1 MYPNP
6 TNSSLTLEFFSY
18 VNRKTAQIK
27 IIDIL
32 GREVKTVDI
41 PLMGKYKN
49 TWVWDGL
56 DDSKREL
63 PTGVYILTLTSG
75 QTIESRKVTLLK

>member
-1 MYPNP
+1 MCIRD
-6 TNSSLTLEFFSY
+6 SLTLEFFSY

-32 GREVKTVDI
+32 GREVKTMDI
-41 PLMGKYKN
+41 PLMDEHKN

-56 DDSKREL
+56 DDFKTEL
-63 PTGVYILTLTSG
+63 PTGIYILTLTSG
-75 QTIESRKVTLLK
+75 QTIESRKITLLK